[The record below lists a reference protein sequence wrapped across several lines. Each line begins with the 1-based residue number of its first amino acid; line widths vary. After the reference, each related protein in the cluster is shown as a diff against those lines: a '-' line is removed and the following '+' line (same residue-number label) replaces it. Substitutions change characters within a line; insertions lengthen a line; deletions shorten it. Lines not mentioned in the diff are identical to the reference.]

1 MFKKAEKR
9 KTFLRLGIASPSGG
23 GKTYTALR
31 IASGMAQ
38 AVNGKVAFIDSEKGS
53 ASLYADTF
61 DFDVIEL
68 QEPYTVDS
76 YVKWIKEA
84 EALKYNVL
92 VVDSLTHAWKQIL
105 VEIEKLTST
114 KYKGNSYRAW
124 AEGTPMYDKLVDA
137 LLSFKGHIIMTSRSK
152 TEYSQEKD
160 DKGRTQINKVG
171 LGIQNRQDF
180 DYECTM
186 FMEGTHDHYFTV
198 TKDRTGKYQ
207 DNIILKPD
215 EDFGKGLIE
224 WLETGVDD
232 NRLSLK
238 DLIIK
243 MSDMTSELM
252 NKDSVKYKPLIIQ
265 IMKKNNVVVKIV
277 DLTDIVTASKLCNDI
292 KALYDTAN
300 TP

>member
-84 EALKYNVL
+84 ETANYNVL

-105 VEIEKLTST
+105 VEIERLTAT

-124 AEGTPMYDKLVDA
+124 GEGTPMYDKLVDA

-152 TEYSQEKD
+152 TEYSQDKD

-224 WLETGVDD
+224 WLETGVED

-238 DLIIK
+238 DLIIR
-243 MSDMTSELM
+243 MTEMTTNLM

-292 KALYDTAN
+292 KALYDTSN